1 MLKVGYLSIKRESL
15 HLLCPKALMYSF
27 SKVHCINPDCQ
38 RPYPQPWG
46 NKFCNS
52 CGAPLQL
59 LDRYVPVQRLGSG
72 GFAQIYTVWD
82 EKTQTEKVLKVLVEN
97 SPKALELFT
106 QEAEVLSRLHHP
118 GVPRVE
124 ADGYFQLNLFNP
136 KPHQLP
142 CLVMEKINGQTLE
155 EILQKYPQGCP
166 ENLVLNWFAQAV
178 EILQELHKRQIIH
191 RDIKPSNLM
200 LDTFGGEPKSDRL
213 VLIDFG
219 GAKQVSP
226 SKVGSRSSSTRLF
239 SSGYSPPEQVT
250 GGIVGPGADFYALGR
265 TMIELLTGKY
275 PPDLEDQQTGE
286 LRWRTQ
292 VNVNPQLADLL
303 DEMVQEDVRSR
314 PVNAAIIQKRLAK
327 ISQPLPSPGLFSQ
340 LRDRLK
346 QTSIQASQNLTQLTQ
361 VVEQA
366 LGQFGRGVNQTLIFI
381 IQTILRIVRACLATI
396 WAMMLTCFGA
406 CFGAIAGFILAYR
419 TSLGPRI
426 VEFLLLQVNQLV
438 PNTQPSFGADILVFV
453 AAGWGTAWG
462 LTVSGC
468 FGQRRRFLVASLMG
482 IVSYGFGWLILQFI
496 TPKTSGEGLVAMI
509 LVGVCLLTLSFGLRS
524 HHVVYAVFAAF
535 GSAIGYATLILLNL
549 APPILE
555 FSTQPSWAELY
566 KPLILFGSVGLF
578 LSFWL
583 GVSFYLI
590 VPGLRFLGWR

>member
-1 MLKVGYLSIKRESL
+1 
-15 HLLCPKALMYSF
+15 MYSF

-59 LDRYVPVQRLGSG
+59 LDRYIPLQALGSG
-72 GFAQIYTVWD
+72 GFAQIYTIWD
-82 EKTQTEKVLKVLVEN
+82 EKTQTEKVLKVLVED

-106 QEAEVLSRLHHP
+106 QEAEVLSRIHHP

-124 ADGYFQLNLFNP
+124 ADGYFQVNLFNP

-155 EILQKYPQGCP
+155 EILKKYPQGCP
-166 ENLVLNWFAQAV
+166 EDLVLNWFAQAV

-200 LDTFGGEPKSDRL
+200 LDTSSPTVPLLGGETKSDRL

-219 GAKQVSP
+219 GAKQVSA

-275 PPDLEDQQTGE
+275 PLDLEDQQTGE
-286 LRWRTQ
+286 LRWRTEA
-292 VNVNPQLADLL
+292 NVNPQLADLL

-314 PVNAAIIQKRLAK
+314 PVNAAMIEKRLGK
-327 ISQPLPSPGLFSQ
+327 ISQPLPSPGLFSR
-340 LRDRLK
+340 LRDNLK
-346 QTSIQASQNLTQLTQ
+346 LASNQASQKLTLLTQAVQ
-361 VVEQA
+361 QA
-366 LGQFGRGVNQTLIFI
+366 LGQFSQAVNQTIIFI
-381 IQTILRIVRACLATI
+381 AQTILKILRACLATI
-396 WAMMLTCFGA
+396 WAMMLTSIGA

-419 TSLGPRI
+419 TSLGSRI
-426 VEFLLLQVNQLV
+426 VEFLLTQANQLV
-438 PNTQPSFGADILVFV
+438 PNTQPTFGADILVFV

-482 IVSYGFGWLILQFI
+482 MISYGFGWLILQLI
-496 TPKTSGEGLVAMI
+496 TPKNSGEGLVAVI
-509 LVGVCLLTLSFGLRS
+509 LVGVSLLTLSLGLRS
-524 HHVVYAVFAAF
+524 HHIVYAVFAAF
-535 GSAIGYATLILLNL
+535 GSAIGYAALILLNI
-549 APPILE
+549 APQMLE
-555 FSTQPSWAELY
+555 FSSQPGWPELY
-566 KPLILFGSVGLF
+566 KPLIFFGSVGWF

-590 VPGLRFLGWR
+590 VPGLRLLGWR